1 MNIIVTTFDLYHY
14 QSQEDTTKEIGIL
27 RYQKKKKKKDGQI
40 RVMTVSTFFSLA
52 SKAQGFTQM

>member
-27 RYQKKKKKKDGQI
+27 RYQKKKKDGQI